1 MTRGELSG
9 PVTAGRWQLTQLGP
23 VTIGG
28 RAVPG
33 VWRWKLAR
41 GGPQQITPDE
51 TVFRGTTGAALKRL
65 RAALE
70 DERYRAEQAAKLVRW
85 RRTQLAGHRDGRHSG
100 TVDTCPR
107 CQKFDPSRYKTI

>member
-100 TVDTCPR
+100 TVDTCDR